1 MVALNWGKKDSSTFM
16 MDRVRELVRRALHK
30 RSLRRWEAAARD
42 AEGID
47 LSRLRHMRTQ
57 ARQMRRRVDSV
68 THIVDGRLTLPRI
81 GSNAIKKPAQSDWAH
96 RPELWRG
103 PVHPVGVAA
112 VESRTRIGNAAT
124 LYHDCVISELT
135 LRQVRNTR
143 EDDLAPFGLRM
154 DVFKFDGSFLSLV
167 LDLPQSAVDG
177 LRRNHILRMEAV
189 VETEKPL
196 EIFARLNV
204 KYGPNVEQVV
214 RELPLDGSEMI
225 VEFDL
230 AHTKIT
236 EKRLERLWMD
246 LIFEG
251 PEMNEINLRDITF
264 SRRPR
269 ADF

>member
-1 MVALNWGKKDSSTFM
+1 M
-16 MDRVRELVRRALHK
+16 MDRFREFVRQRLHK
-30 RSLRRWEAAARD
+30 RSLRLWESVAKD
-42 AEGID
+42 AENLD
-47 LSRLRHMRTQ
+47 LSILRQVRTQ
-57 ARQMRRRVDSV
+57 ARQMRRRVDQV
-68 THIVDGRLTLPRI
+68 THIADGRLTLPRI
-81 GSNAIKKPAQSDWAH
+81 GSNAIRKPAQSDWSH
-96 RPELWRG
+96 RPEIWRG
-103 PVHPVGVAA
+103 PISPSGISAM
-112 VESRTRIGNAAT
+112 ESRSRIGNEAT
-124 LYHDCVISELT
+124 LYHDCTISELT

-143 EDDLAPFGLRM
+143 EEDLAPFGLRM

-167 LDLPQSAVDG
+167 IDLPESAVDG
-177 LRRNHILRMEAV
+177 LRKNHILRMDTV

-196 EIFARLNV
+196 EIFGRLNI

-214 RELPLDGSEMI
+214 RELPLDGSDMI

-236 EKRLERLWMD
+236 ERRLERMWMD

>member
-1 MVALNWGKKDSSTFM
+1 M
-16 MDRVRELVRRALHK
+16 RRRLHNL
-30 RSLRRWEAAARD
+30 SLRRWEDAARD
-42 AEGID
+42 AEEID
-47 LSRLRHMRTQ
+47 LSQLRQMRTQ
-57 ARQMRRRVDSV
+57 ARQMRRRVDQV
-68 THIVDGRLTLPRI
+68 THIADGRLRLPRI
-81 GSNAIKKPAQSDWAH
+81 GSNAIRKPAQSDWSH
-96 RPELWRG
+96 RPEIWRG
-103 PVHPVGVAA
+103 PISPVGIAA
-112 VESRTRIGNAAT
+112 MESRSRIGTEAT
-124 LYHDCVISELT
+124 LYHDCDISELT

-143 EDDLAPFGLRM
+143 ETDLAPFGLRM

-177 LRRNHILRMEAV
+177 LRKNHILRVDAA

-214 RELPLDGSEMI
+214 RELPLDGTEMV

-230 AHTKIT
+230 ANTKIT

-251 PEMNEINLRDITF
+251 PEMNEINIRDLTF